1 MREISLLSKD
11 IWKFNIKITQM
22 KSKLIIGILLIT
34 NSLLAQQDE
43 QMSQYMHNQLYYN
56 PAYAGSRNALSTIAI
71 GRFQWVQFDGAP
83 NTQWL
88 SVHAPFLQQTLGA
101 GLHAVNDRIG
111 NRSRTAIF
119 GDFSASVRINK
130 KNTRL
135 AAGLS
140 GGADIIGYDFSAV
153 QVNDPNDP
161 YYGSVYSITKPN
173 MGAGLYCY
181 GERFFAGISTPRVFE
196 IKDIQ
201 LDSIYEKLNA
211 RHFFLSS
218 GYVFDLN
225 SVMKLKPSALV
236 KYTPKAP
243 LTIDANLSL
252 LMYDQI
258 WIGLM
263 YRYNEAMG
271 INLVYN
277 VKQTFSI
284 GYSYDFPI
292 NGLRTYQYGSH
303 EVFLRYDYMPKK
315 SNFTSPR
322 YF

>member
-1 MREISLLSKD
+1 MKAINHHLRDMLKSNTNDSMRKIIFITALFISAFAQS
-11 IWKFNIKITQM
+11 
-22 KSKLIIGILLIT
+22 
-34 NSLLAQQDE
+34 QQDE
-43 QMSQYMHNQLYYN
+43 QMSLYMQNQLYYN

-71 GRFQWVQFDGAP
+71 ARFQWVQFDGAP
-83 NTQWL
+83 TTQWF

-101 GLHAVNDRIG
+101 GIHAVNDRIG

-119 GDFSASVRINK
+119 GDLSASIQLNK
-130 KNTRL
+130 QNTRL

-140 GGADIIGYDFSAV
+140 GGIDVIGYDFSSV
-153 QVNDPNDP
+153 KVNDQNDP
-161 YYGSVYSITKPN
+161 YYGSLYSVTKPN

-181 GERFFAGISTPRVFE
+181 SDRFFVGLSSPRLFE
-196 IKDIQ
+196 MEDVL
-201 LDSIYEKLNA
+201 LDSLIDKLNT
-211 RHFFLSS
+211 RHFFFSS

-225 SVMKLKPSALV
+225 SVFKLKPSALL

-243 LTIDANLSL
+243 LTVDFNLSM

-258 WIGLM
+258 WVGLL

-271 INLVYN
+271 ANVIYN
-277 VKQTFSI
+277 IKQTLSI
-284 GYSYDFPI
+284 GYTYDFPI

-303 EVFLRYDYMPKK
+303 EVFLRYDFMPKK
-315 SNFTSPR
+315 TNYTSPR